1 MSQGG
6 DEVAGWHLALDLGT
20 KGLGAVLFNQLTGQ
34 SYALQWQALG
44 WDEPPLDEPET
55 VRWRLPAIAQIMAP
69 SLPSSNREVTHA
81 APLASALAAPSLAA
95 PSWAPSLPD
104 DVELRLP
111 IPGQPNTEGLL
122 LCDPKAALDIGL
134 PYYSQ
139 AEDSPEPRLNWFFRS
154 PQSHRKLQQ
163 VPTVPLRVILRS
175 LQELLTAIQP
185 ALASQ
190 RSTQNKTWRCHAQGL
205 TSGQLERIVADLE
218 GVVVNSPTRCTEAYR
233 FNLREVILGAKLVQ
247 RPEQVAFLE
256 EPIAALLAEFHSHRM
271 LHPSPVQGVQSGL
284 QAGEHHS
291 VKTWQGATLVIHT
304 SASSTELGL
313 ACLPQGLH
321 NLSRD
326 DLHLRSL
333 AYGNQAY
340 LQDIACQLLYPF
352 IPEDQIDLDFAILP
366 LPGEADLAV
375 RSQLQRELY
384 RSPTGSMLLEAAGH
398 LNRALQKQ
406 ERMTFEL
413 GPHRSSFSQ
422 TTLDTKVTQ
431 PFLLKLNR
439 EVNQLLGEA
448 ELELDSIAQVLCTGN
463 GETLGA
469 IQQWLGEKL
478 PKAQVITD
486 GADVAERSESGA
498 VVSSAAGPNA
508 GPNAV
513 PNVGRPNYRS
523 HRIAYGLATLPLYP
537 QLLDRKGQQYSDYF
551 LLVELL
557 RCLPD
562 EALTLEEIL
571 NHLEGR
577 GINTQSCW
585 EKVESMLAGKLPAGL
600 VPQASDDVWILESR
614 QNPDYQALEAPLFRA
629 IAEGAYQVDPAQ
641 RQHFWQYWKQV
652 MAHSHQTLEEPYILQ
667 VGMSLAE
674 NWA

>member
-1 MSQGG
+1 M
-6 DEVAGWHLALDLGT
+6 
-20 KGLGAVLFNQLTGQ
+20 LFNQLTGQ
-34 SYALQWQALG
+34 SYAIRWQAIA
-44 WDEPPLDEPET
+44 LDGNEAF
-55 VRWRLPAIAQIMAP
+55 RWRLPAIAQVITPDLPPP
-69 SLPSSNREVTHA
+69 SADAAGLP
-81 APLASALAAPSLAA
+81 PALS
-95 PSWAPSLPD
+95 D

-111 IPGQPNTEGLL
+111 IPGQPTPEGLL
-122 LCDPKAALDIGL
+122 LCDPKAGLDIGL
-134 PYYSQ
+134 PYYSETQ
-139 AEDSPEPRLNWFFRS
+139 DSPEPRLNWFFRA
-154 PQSHRKLQQ
+154 PQTHRKLKQT
-163 VPTVPLRVILRS
+163 PTVPLRVILRS
-175 LQELLTAIQP
+175 LQQLLTAIQP
-185 ALASQ
+185 AIAAT
-190 RSTQNKTWRCHAQGL
+190 RSTNPPASSQWRCHAQGL
-205 TSGQLERIVADLE
+205 EAEQLERILTSLE

-233 FNLREVILGAKLVQ
+233 FNLREVILSAKLVD

-256 EPIAALLAEFHSHRM
+256 EPIAALLAEFHSHRV
-271 LHPSPVQGVQSGL
+271 LNPALGNAANNGL
-284 QAGEHHS
+284 
-291 VKTWQGATLVIHT
+291 KTWQGATLVIHT
-304 SASSTELGL
+304 SASSTELAL

-333 AYGNQAY
+333 SYGNQAY

-352 IPEDQIDLDFAILP
+352 IPEDQIDLDLAILP

-375 RSQLQRELY
+375 RSQLQRQLY
-384 RSPTGSMLLEAAGH
+384 QSPTGNMLLEAAGH

-406 ERMTFEL
+406 ERMVFEL

-431 PFLLKLNR
+431 PFILKLNR
-439 EVNQLLGEA
+439 ELNHLLGEA
-448 ELELDSIAQVLCTGN
+448 ELEIDSIAQVLCTGS
-463 GETLGA
+463 GDTLGA

-478 PKAQVITD
+478 PQAQLITD
-486 GADVAERSESGA
+486 GADAFASRETTSNAG
-498 VVSSAAGPNA
+498 SAASPDQANPDQA
-508 GPNAV
+508 HPDS
-513 PNVGRPNYRS
+513 GRPDYSS

-557 RCLPD
+557 RGLPD

-585 EKVESMLAGKLPAGL
+585 EKVEAMLAGKLPAGL
-600 VPQASDDVWILESR
+600 VPQTSDDIWILESR
-614 QNPDYQALEAPLFRA
+614 QNPDYQALEAPLFKL
-629 IAEGAYQVDPAQ
+629 IAEGAYQVDPSQ
-641 RQHFWQYWKQV
+641 RQRFWDYWEQV
-652 MAHSHQTLEEPYILQ
+652 MAHSHQTLEEPYLLQ

>member
-1 MSQGG
+1 M
-6 DEVAGWHLALDLGT
+6 ALDLGT

-34 SYALQWQALG
+34 SYAIQWQAPG
-44 WDEPPLDEPET
+44 LDGTET
-55 VRWRLPAIAQIMAP
+55 RRWRLPAVAQVVAPDLQAMDGDAAEAGGIAPA
-69 SLPSSNREVTHA
+69 
-81 APLASALAAPSLAA
+81 
-95 PSWAPSLPD
+95 LPD

-111 IPGQPNTEGLL
+111 IPGQPTAEGLL
-122 LCDPKAALDIGL
+122 LCDPKAGLDIGL
-134 PYYSQ
+134 PYYSEAQ
-139 AEDSPEPRLNWFFRS
+139 DSPEPRLNWFFRS
-154 PQSHRKLQQ
+154 PQNHRKLKQT
-163 VPTVPLRVILRS
+163 PTVPLRVILRS
-175 LQELLTAIQP
+175 LQQLLSAIQP
-185 ALASQ
+185 NLAPH
-190 RSTQNKTWRCHAQGL
+190 RSTEPAAKGSPWRCQAQGL
-205 TSGQLERIVADLE
+205 TSAQLGRILE
-218 GVVVNSPTRCTEAYR
+218 GLEGIVVNSPTRCTEAYR
-233 FNLREVILGAKLVQ
+233 FNLREVILGAKLVE

-256 EPIAALLAEFHSHRM
+256 EPVAALLAEFHSHR
-271 LHPSPVQGVQSGL
+271 LLDPALGQGDQN
-284 QAGEHHS
+284 
-291 VKTWQGATLVIHT
+291 WQGATLVIHT

-352 IPEDQIDLDFAILP
+352 IPEDQIDLDLAILP

-375 RSQLQRELY
+375 RSQLQRQLY
-384 RSPTGSMLLEAAGH
+384 QSPTGQMLLDAAGH

-406 ERMTFEL
+406 ERMVFEL

-431 PFLLKLNR
+431 PFILKLNR
-439 EVNQLLGEA
+439 EVNHLLSDA
-448 ELELDSIAQVLCTGN
+448 ELELDSIAQVLCTGS

-469 IQQWLGEKL
+469 IQQWLSEKL
-478 PKAQVITD
+478 PQAQVVTD
-486 GADVAERSESGA
+486 GIE
-498 VVSSAAGPNA
+498 SSAQREPGS
-508 GPNAV
+508 GDGSETV
-513 PNVGRPNYRS
+513 RPDYRS

-557 RCLPD
+557 RGLPD

-585 EKVESMLAGKLPAGL
+585 EKVEAMLSGKLPAGL

-629 IAEGAYQVDPAQ
+629 IAEGAYQVDPVQ
-641 RQHFWQYWKQV
+641 RQHFWQYWEQV
-652 MAHSHQTLEEPYILQ
+652 MAHSYQTLEEPYLLQ

>member
-1 MSQGG
+1 M
-6 DEVAGWHLALDLGT
+6 
-20 KGLGAVLFNQLTGQ
+20 LFNQLTGQ
-34 SYALQWQALG
+34 SYALQWQASGLA
-44 WDEPPLDEPET
+44 ET
-55 VRWRLPAIAQIMAP
+55 EAVQWRLPAITQVITP
-69 SLPSSNREVTHA
+69 DLPASNSD
-81 APLASALAAPSLAA
+81 LADSLA
-95 PSWAPSLPD
+95 PTLPD

-111 IPGQPNTEGLL
+111 SPGQPIAEGLL

-134 PYYSQ
+134 PFYSETQ
-139 AEDSPEPRLNWFFRS
+139 DSPEPRLNWFFRS
-154 PQSHRKLQQ
+154 PQSHRKLTQT
-163 VPTVPLRVILRS
+163 PTVPLRVILRS
-175 LQELLTAIQP
+175 LQQLFTALQP
-185 ALASQ
+185 AIAAN
-190 RSTQNKTWRCHAQGL
+190 RSPEPSAKNNPWRCHAQGL
-205 TSGQLERIVADLE
+205 ASEQLGRILTSLE

-233 FNLREVILGAKLVQ
+233 FNLREVILAAKLVE

-256 EPIAALLAEFHSHRM
+256 EPIAALLAEFHSHRV
-271 LHPSPVQGVQSGL
+271 LNPALGL
-284 QAGEHHS
+284 GAQKGATNQA
-291 VKTWQGATLVIHT
+291 KPWQGATLVIHT
-304 SASSTELGL
+304 SASSTELAL

-352 IPEDQIDLDFAILP
+352 IPEDQIDLDLAILP

-375 RSQLQRELY
+375 RSQLQRQLY
-384 RSPTGSMLLEAAGH
+384 QSPTGQMLLDAAGH

-406 ERMTFEL
+406 ERMVFEL
-413 GPHRSSFSQ
+413 GPHRNSFSQ
-422 TTLDTKVTQ
+422 ATLDTKVTQ
-431 PFLLKLNR
+431 PFILKLNR
-439 EVNQLLGEA
+439 EVNHLLDEA
-448 ELELDSIAQVLCTGN
+448 ELELDSIAQVLCTGS
-463 GETLGA
+463 GETLVA

-478 PKAQVITD
+478 PQAQVITD
-486 GADVAERSESGA
+486 GMDAAERQEAGSASRPD
-498 VVSSAAGPNA
+498 VVS
-508 GPNAV
+508 
-513 PNVGRPNYRS
+513 RPGYAS

-557 RCLPD
+557 RGLPD

-585 EKVESMLAGKLPAGL
+585 EKVEAMLAGKLPAGL
-600 VPQASDDVWILESR
+600 VPQASDDIWILESR

-641 RQHFWQYWKQV
+641 RQRFWQYWEQV